1 MQSIKNLVI
10 KKNGMPDFKA
20 MRIGMKH
27 EQVVPV
33 IFKRFPELQNRIPW
47 LHLGVEPTPVE
58 RLEGFGYDRLWIKR
72 DDLASP
78 LYGGNKV
85 RKLEFILGMAVTKKK
100 RRVITMGA
108 IGSNHGLATAIYCRK
123 LGLGC
128 TVLLFDQPITSYVK
142 KNLRL
147 IHAYNAEIVY
157 GRSILRTALD
167 FSIRQ
172 RFKYPKAYFLK
183 AGGSNVWGTIG
194 IINAAF
200 ELKEQVEQAMM
211 PEPDYIFCPVGS
223 NGTIAGLHLGCM
235 LAGLKTVVI
244 GVRVLM
250 ECFGPFEVCTA
261 RKVQILACKTGQYLK
276 TFISNFDKVTIPKPY
291 LIGDY
296 FGDGYGQ
303 PTQKGGE
310 SLKIMK
316 DKKGL
321 SLDPCYTAKTFAAVL
336 DFCKE
341 NRDSNKTVLFWNTY
355 NSTNLQQKLSQSKA
369 TEMPLELGEI
379 LAADE
384 VDIYTK

>member
-1 MQSIKNLVI
+1 
-10 KKNGMPDFKA
+10 
-20 MRIGMKH
+20 MKQ

-33 IFKRFPELQNRIPW
+33 IFKRFPELKNRIPW
-47 LHLGVEPTPVE
+47 LHLGVKPTPVE

-72 DDLASP
+72 DDVTSP

-85 RKLEFILGMAVTKKK
+85 RKLEFNLATAVTQKK

-108 IGSNHGLATAIYCRK
+108 TGTNHGLATAIYCK
-123 LGLGC
+123 KIGLEC
-128 TVLLFDQPITSYVK
+128 TVLLFDQPITAYVK

-147 IHAYNAEIVY
+147 IHAFNAKIIY

-172 RFKYPKAYFLK
+172 RFKHPKAYFLK
-183 AGGSNVWGTIG
+183 AGGSDVSGTIG
-194 IINAAF
+194 FINAAF

-223 NGTIAGLHLGCM
+223 NGTIAGLHLGCR
-235 LAGLKTVVI
+235 LAGLKTVVMGI
-244 GVRVLM
+244 RVIM
-250 ECFGPFEVCTA
+250 ECFGPFDVCTA
-261 RKVQILACKTGQYLK
+261 RAVHRLAHKTGQYLK
-276 TFISNFDKVTIPKPY
+276 TCIDSFDKVKIPKPY

-296 FGDGYGQ
+296 LGAGYGH
-303 PTQKGGE
+303 PTEKGGE

-316 DKKGL
+316 DKNGL

-355 NSTNLQQKLSQSKA
+355 NSADLQQNISQNKP
-369 TEMPLELGEI
+369 TEMPLELREI

-384 VDIYTK
+384 IDIYTKQ